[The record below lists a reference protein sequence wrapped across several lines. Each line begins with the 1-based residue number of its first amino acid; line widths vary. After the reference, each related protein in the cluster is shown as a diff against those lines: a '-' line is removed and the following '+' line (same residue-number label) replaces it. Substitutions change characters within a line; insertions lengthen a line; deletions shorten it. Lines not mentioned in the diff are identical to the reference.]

1 MTKKNKNKSQSEPRQ
16 KAQYKQDS
24 TFHLEFLNLEQ
35 KNAYEV
41 FMKNE
46 IVFLIGEAGSGKTF
60 L

>member
-46 IVFLIGEAGSGKTF
+46 IVFLI
-60 L
+60 